1 MFYFFIDQPHL
12 LFPIIFYQYGK
23 YNLQQYGKKNT
34 EEAPSVI
41 EHEEFETLI
50 NYRNFNMAKN
60 DVWNR

>member
-1 MFYFFIDQPHL
+1 MENTT
-12 LFPIIFYQYGK
+12 
-23 YNLQQYGKKNT
+23 YNNMEKKNT

-50 NYRNFNMAKN
+50 NYSNFNMAKN